1 MSVTWFDGCLAL
13 LLLGLAVYQSRR
25 EFGSALFDLV
35 MTIAAVHLAFRY
47 APILAER
54 VALHT
59 TVEGSRALWQAA
71 LLPVTLAACV
81 GLGRLIHQT
90 TRWTLDA
97 LDPAAGFALG
107 VAVGLVCAHALTR
120 TVGDLWSAPGGRLP
134 AFVERSTLG
143 AELYDF
149 RSLHGAR
156 QLLHDIQRRG

>member
-1 MSVTWFDGCLAL
+1 MSVTWYDGCLAL
-13 LLLGLAVYQSRR
+13 LLLGLAIYQSRR

-35 MTIAAVHLAFRY
+35 MTLAAVHLAFRY
-47 APILAER
+47 APIVAER
-54 VALHT
+54 VALHAT
-59 TVEGSRALWQAA
+59 TEGSCALWQAA

-81 GLGRLIHQT
+81 GLGRLVHRT

-107 VAVGLVCAHALTR
+107 VAMGLLCAHALTR
-120 TVGDLWSAPGGRLP
+120 TVGDVWSTPEGQLP

-156 QLLHDIQRRG
+156 QLLCDLQRRG